1 MNRPA
6 GSRTVAI
13 IPARYGSQRFPG
25 KPLALIAGK
34 PMIVHVMER
43 AASARL
49 VDAVLVATDD
59 ERIASAVRSHGGE
72 AVMTPA
78 DVRSGSDRIALAA
91 QALTGTELIVNVQGD
106 EPLIPPAMIDEAIR
120 PLHEDSSIAA
130 GTLVRR
136 IRSVAELDN
145 PNLPKVL
152 LDRSGRC
159 LYFSRA
165 PVPYGRGMTA
175 EELIATFPVYGH
187 IGLYVFRRE
196 FLLEFAAMTQT
207 PLELA
212 EQLEQLRILEHGH
225 ALHAVVTGHESIAVD
240 TPGDLE
246 RVRAA
251 FAAESPRRQE
261 RSGHVKGEDRS
272 TL

>member
-1 MNRPA
+1 MSLAP
-6 GSRTVAI
+6 GTRTVAI

-72 AVMTPA
+72 AVMTPT

-91 QALTGTELIVNVQGD
+91 RALAGTDIIVNVQGD
-106 EPLIPPAMIDEAIR
+106 EPLIPPAMIDEAVR
-120 PLHEDSSIAA
+120 PLLEDNSIKA

-136 IRSVAELDN
+136 IRSVAELEN
-145 PNLPKVL
+145 PNVTKAL

-165 PVPYGRGMTA
+165 SVPYGRGMRP
-175 EELIATFPVYGH
+175 EELIAEFPVYAH
-187 IGLYVFRRE
+187 VGLYVFRRE
-196 FLLEFAAMTQT
+196 FLLAFAAMTQT
-207 PLELA
+207 PLEMA
-212 EQLEQLRILEHGH
+212 EGLEQLRILEHGH

-251 FAAESPRRQE
+251 FAAEVPRTHE
-261 RSGHVKGEDRS
+261 RSGDVKGGRGS
-272 TL
+272 PV

>member
-1 MNRPA
+1 MSRQP
-6 GSRTVAI
+6 GTRTVAI

-25 KPLALIAGK
+25 KPLALIGGK

-49 VDAVLVATDD
+49 VDSVIVATDD
-59 ERIASAVRSHGGE
+59 DRIASAVRSHGGE

-91 QALTGTELIVNVQGD
+91 RTLTGTDIVVNVQGD
-106 EPLIPPAMIDEAIR
+106 EPLIPPEMIDEAIR
-120 PLHEDSSIAA
+120 PLLEDPSITA

-136 IRSVAELDN
+136 MRKVEELGN
-145 PNLPKVL
+145 PNVPKVL

-165 PVPYGRGMTA
+165 PVPYGRGITP
-175 EELIATFPVYGH
+175 EELIATFPVYAH
-187 IGLYVFRRE
+187 VGLYVFRRE
-196 FLLEFAAMTQT
+196 FLLDFAAMTQT
-207 PLELA
+207 PLEMA
-212 EQLEQLRILEHGH
+212 EQLEQLRILEHGR
-225 ALHAVVTGHESIAVD
+225 ALYAVVTEHESTAVD

-251 FAAESPRRQE
+251 FAAEAPRAQ
-261 RSGHVKGEDRS
+261 DRRAD
-272 TL
+272 T

>member
-1 MNRPA
+1 MKRPA
-6 GSRTVAI
+6 RIVAI

-25 KPLALIAGK
+25 KPLALIGGK

-43 AASARL
+43 AARARL

-59 ERIASAVRSHGGE
+59 ERIAAAVQANGGE

-78 DVRSGSDRIALAA
+78 DLRSGSDRIACAA
-91 QALTGTELIVNVQGD
+91 RALEGTDIIVNVQGD
-106 EPLIPPAMIDEAIR
+106 EPLIPPEMIDEAIR
-120 PLHEDSSIAA
+120 PLLEDPGIEA

-136 IRSVAELDN
+136 LRSAAERDN
-145 PNLPKVL
+145 PNVTKAL
-152 LDRSGRC
+152 LDMSGRC

-165 PVPYGRGMTA
+165 PVPFGRNTA
-175 EELIATFPVYGH
+175 PEDLIAHAPVFAH
-187 IGLYVFRRE
+187 VGLYVYRRE
-196 FLLEFAAMTQT
+196 FLLAFAAMMQT
-207 PLELA
+207 PLEIA

-225 ALHAVVTGHESIAVD
+225 SLHAVVTERESIAVD

-251 FAAESPRRQE
+251 FAAEHQKPS
-261 RSGHVKGEDRS
+261 S
-272 TL
+272 

>member
-1 MNRPA
+1 MSLPA
-6 GSRTVAI
+6 GTRTVAI
-13 IPARYGSQRFPG
+13 IPARYGSERFPG

-43 AASARL
+43 AAGARL
-49 VDAVLVATDD
+49 VDGVLVATDD
-59 ERIASAVRSHGGE
+59 ERIASAVRSYGGE

-91 QALTGTELIVNVQGD
+91 RELAGTEIIVNVQGD

-120 PLHEDSSIAA
+120 PLLEDPSIGA

-136 IRSVAELDN
+136 IRTVAELGN
-145 PNLPKVL
+145 PNIPKVT
-152 LDRSGRC
+152 LDGSGRC

-165 PVPYGRGMTA
+165 AVPYGRGMTP
-175 EELIATFPVYGH
+175 EELIATFPVYAH
-187 IGLYVFRRE
+187 VGLYVFRRE
-196 FLLEFAAMTQT
+196 FLLAFAAMTQT

-225 ALHAVVTGHESIAVD
+225 ALHAVVTEHESIAVD

-251 FAAESPRRQE
+251 LGAEAPHTQE
-261 RSGHVKGEDRS
+261 KQPGK
-272 TL
+272 

>member
-1 MNRPA
+1 MSHPA
-6 GSRTVAI
+6 GKRTVAI
-13 IPARYGSQRFPG
+13 IPARYASQRFPG

-43 AASARL
+43 AARARL
-49 VDAVLVATDD
+49 VDGVLVATDD
-59 ERIASAVRSHGGE
+59 ERIAAAVRSHGGE

-78 DVRSGSDRIALAA
+78 DIRSGSDRIALAA
-91 QALTGTELIVNVQGD
+91 RPLAGTEIIVNVQGD

-120 PLHEDSSIAA
+120 PLLEDPSIGA

-136 IRSVAELDN
+136 LRSVAELDN
-145 PNLPKVL
+145 PNLPKAL

-165 PVPYGRGMTA
+165 AVPYGRGITP
-175 EELIATFPVYGH
+175 EELITKFPVYGH

-196 FLLEFAAMTQT
+196 FLMAFTAMTQT

-212 EQLEQLRILEHGH
+212 EQLEQLRILEHGY
-225 ALHAVVTGHESIAVD
+225 ALHAVVTEHESMAVD

-251 FAAESPRRQE
+251 FAAEVAHTQKREP
-261 RSGHVKGEDRS
+261 G
-272 TL
+272 T

>member
-1 MNRPA
+1 MSRPA
-6 GSRTVAI
+6 GTRTVAI

-43 AASARL
+43 TARARL
-49 VDAVLVATDD
+49 VDRVIVATDD
-59 ERIASAVRSHGGE
+59 ERIAEAVRSHGGE
-72 AVMTPA
+72 AVMTPT

-91 QALTGTELIVNVQGD
+91 RPLAGTEIIVNVQGD
-106 EPLIPPAMIDEAIR
+106 EPLIPPPMIDEAIR
-120 PLHEDSSIAA
+120 PLLEDPSIEA

-136 IRSVAELDN
+136 IRSAAELRN

-165 PVPYGRGMTA
+165 AVPFGRGMTP

-187 IGLYVFRRE
+187 VGLYVFRRE
-196 FLLEFAAMTQT
+196 FLLAFAAMTQT
-207 PLELA
+207 PLEMA

-225 ALHAVVTGHESIAVD
+225 ALHAVVTEHVSIAVD
-240 TPGDLE
+240 IPGDLE
-246 RVRAA
+246 RVRAS
-251 FAAESPRRQE
+251 FAAEVLRAQE
-261 RSGHVKGEDRS
+261 GKPDK
-272 TL
+272 

>member
-1 MNRPA
+1 MSRPA
-6 GSRTVAI
+6 GTRTVAI

-25 KPLALIAGK
+25 KPLALIGGK

-49 VDAVLVATDD
+49 VDSVLVATDD

-72 AVMTPA
+72 AVMTPT
-78 DVRSGSDRIALAA
+78 DVRSGSDRIALVAR
-91 QALTGTELIVNVQGD
+91 ALTGTDIVVNVQGD
-106 EPLIPPAMIDEAIR
+106 EPLIPPAMIDEAIA
-120 PLHEDSSIAA
+120 PLLEDPSITA

-136 IRSVAELDN
+136 IRSAAELDN
-145 PNLPKVL
+145 PNLPKAL

-165 PVPYGRGMTA
+165 AVPYGRGITP
-175 EELIATFPVYGH
+175 EQLIATYPVYGH
-187 IGLYVFRRE
+187 VGLYVFRRE
-196 FLLEFAAMTQT
+196 FLLAFTAMAQT
-207 PLELA
+207 PLEMA
-212 EQLEQLRILEHGH
+212 EQLEQLRILEHGYT
-225 ALHAVVTGHESIAVD
+225 LHAVVTEHESIAVD

-251 FAAESPRRQE
+251 FAAERPRAQE
-261 RSGHVKGEDRS
+261 RKPGTKGEHGP
-272 TL
+272 TA

>member
-1 MNRPA
+1 MNHST
-6 GSRTVAI
+6 GKRTVAI
-13 IPARYGSQRFPG
+13 IPARYGSERFPG

-49 VDAVLVATDD
+49 VDGVLVATDD
-59 ERIASAVRSHGGE
+59 ERIAATVRSHGGE

-78 DVRSGSDRIALAA
+78 DIRSGSDRIALAA
-91 QALTGTELIVNVQGD
+91 RSLGGTELIVNVQGD

-120 PLHEDSSIAA
+120 PLLDNPSIGV

-136 IRSVAELDN
+136 LRSVADLCN
-145 PNLPKVL
+145 PNLPKAL

-165 PVPYGRGMTA
+165 AVPYGRGIA
-175 EELIATFPVYGH
+175 PEELIERFPVYGH

-196 FLLEFAAMTQT
+196 FLLAFAAMTQT
-207 PLELA
+207 PLEMA

-225 ALHAVVTGHESIAVD
+225 ALHAVVTEHESMAVD

-251 FAAESPRRQE
+251 FADAMPHAQGR
-261 RSGHVKGEDRS
+261 KPDK
-272 TL
+272 

>member
-1 MNRPA
+1 VSNPA
-6 GSRTVAI
+6 GKRTVAI
-13 IPARYGSQRFPG
+13 IPARYASQRFPG

-43 AASARL
+43 AARARL
-49 VDAVLVATDD
+49 VDGVLVATDD
-59 ERIASAVRSHGGE
+59 ERIAAAVRSHGGE

-91 QALTGTELIVNVQGD
+91 RPLTGTEIIVNVQGD
-106 EPLIPPAMIDEAIR
+106 EPLIPPAMIDDAIR
-120 PLHEDSSIAA
+120 PLLDNPSIEA

-136 IRSVAELDN
+136 LRSVAELDN
-145 PNLPKVL
+145 PNLAKVL

-165 PVPYGRGMTA
+165 SVPYGRGIA
-175 EELIATFPVYGH
+175 PEELIATVPVYGH

-196 FLLEFAAMTQT
+196 FLLAFAAMTQT
-207 PLELA
+207 PLEMA

-225 ALHAVVTGHESIAVD
+225 ALHAVVTGHESMAVD
-240 TPGDLE
+240 TPADLE
-246 RVRAA
+246 RVRTLVAA
-251 FAAESPRRQE
+251 DMHRTRE
-261 RSGHVKGEDRS
+261 GEPDK
-272 TL
+272 